1 MHEVAG
7 NEGARAKEHK
17 DARVQRHKGATVKSC
32 KGTRYMRKMFLHPTV
47 LD

>member
-17 DARVQRHKGATVKSC
+17 DARAQMHKGATAKEC
-32 KGTRYMRKMFLHPTV
+32 KGTRHMRKMFLHPTV
-47 LD
+47 SD